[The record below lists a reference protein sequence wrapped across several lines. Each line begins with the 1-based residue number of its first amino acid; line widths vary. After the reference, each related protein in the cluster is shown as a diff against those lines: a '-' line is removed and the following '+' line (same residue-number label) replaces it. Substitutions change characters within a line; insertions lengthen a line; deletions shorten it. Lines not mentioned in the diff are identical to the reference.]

1 MCPEH
6 VAAKSR
12 GHGDSQR
19 AEEHAGGAGQQG
31 DGGGPVRE
39 HGQRPDNGS
48 VNIPNTEPQHRAPTQ
63 SPNTEP
69 QHRAPT
75 LRPVTNSPQPAPRG
89 GAAAAGPGEGGAAGG
104 EDHRGA
110 EQLEGAHEHHG
121 V

>member
-48 VNIPNTEPQHRAPTQ
+48 VNIPNTEPQHRAPT
-63 SPNTEP
+63 
-69 QHRAPT
+69 